1 MLIAPFPKN
10 EGNLLGISGIAGIIN
25 NGDQSTF
32 AITNPEATAWNIGSE
47 TVGADFPLENLSAT
61 SYLTATGIQTIAVMG
76 NNVMQTIQLP
86 SHGPHKTVC
95 FGYL

>member
-32 AITNPEATAWNIGSE
+32 AITNPRSNSVEHWFRNSRCGL
-47 TVGADFPLENLSAT
+47 PLGEFVCNF
-61 SYLTATGIQTIAVMG
+61 
-76 NNVMQTIQLP
+76 LP
-86 SHGPHKTVC
+86 DSNRNPDNSRNG
-95 FGYL
+95 